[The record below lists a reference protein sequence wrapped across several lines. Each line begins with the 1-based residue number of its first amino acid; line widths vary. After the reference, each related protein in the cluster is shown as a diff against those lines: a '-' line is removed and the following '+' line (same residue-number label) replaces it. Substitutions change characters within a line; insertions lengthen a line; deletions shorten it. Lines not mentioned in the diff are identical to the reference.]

1 MTREI
6 VYAFAVATLLSGCP
20 KQTTESV
27 VNLDAGSV
35 ELPSDEE
42 LDASELP
49 EAGDTSASD
58 GGLLD
63 VDAGDTA
70 DVDVDGGER

>member
-6 VYAFAVATLLSGCP
+6 VFAFAVAALLSGCP

-42 LDASELP
+42 LDASDLP

-58 GGLLD
+58 AEFL
-63 VDAGDTA
+63 DAGDTA
-70 DVDVDGGER
+70 DVDGGED